1 MVALLDEGVVE
12 MMVAKGEEGASL
24 LALLEAAGIK
34 KRKKKRNERGRGRG
48 IYSKGSNDEV

>member
-1 MVALLDEGVVE
+1 VVALLDEGVVE